1 MVRRVLGRRRRA
13 RRSASSFLRAEESLL
28 SEDDE
33 LGALG
38 FILNLIVVAPFSNG
52 ERNRQTIAPRRK
64 RTSGERRIRA
74 GWIFEMVEIED
85 ELAGF
90 VETIGGKAG
99 VEKTAGGVSGCGAGS
114 VTKNEEKFWL
124 GRVFEDRF
132 EARRIR

>member
-13 RRSASSFLRAEESLL
+13 RRSATSLSRAEESLL

-52 ERNRQTIAPRRK
+52 ERNRRTIAPRRK

-74 GWIFEMVEIED
+74 GRSFEMAEIED
-85 ELAGF
+85 ELAG
-90 VETIGGKAG
+90 VVKTIGAKAG
-99 VEKTAGGVSGCGAGS
+99 VEQTAGGGSG
-114 VTKNEEKFWL
+114 W
-124 GRVFEDRF
+124 
-132 EARRIR
+132 